1 MEQEECLTAWMH
13 NGMLTIMT
21 DNKSAG
27 RHVTLHDLYGRTV
40 WQSAL
45 TGERFHAD
53 LSGLS
58 PGIYVVRMEGR
69 GNCAV
74 KVAR

>member
-1 MEQEECLTAWMH
+1 M
-13 NGMLTIMT
+13 
-21 DNKSAG
+21 
-27 RHVTLHDLYGRTV
+27 V
-40 WQSAL
+40 WQSAFA
-45 TGERFHAD
+45 GERFHAD

>member
-1 MEQEECLTAWMH
+1 
-13 NGMLTIMT
+13 
-21 DNKSAG
+21 
-27 RHVTLHDLYGRTV
+27 V
-40 WQSAL
+40 WQSARIA
-45 TGERFHAD
+45 ERFHAD

-58 PGIYVVRMEGR
+58 PGIYVVRMDGR